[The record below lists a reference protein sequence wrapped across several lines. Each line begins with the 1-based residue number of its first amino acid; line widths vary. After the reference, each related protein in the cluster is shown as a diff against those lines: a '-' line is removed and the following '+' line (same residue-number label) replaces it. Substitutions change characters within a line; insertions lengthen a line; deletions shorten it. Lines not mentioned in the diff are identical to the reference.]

1 MPVFRPCSAATFPVA
16 AATAAPASTPPREAT
31 HDTARSMPS
40 GWTPDPA
47 GLSVPIT
54 RRPSSPRRATSAAT
68 SPAAFTFPLCTIST
82 RAVVSSRIRSTWS
95 SGSAVG
101 PPFTWPATSGRTRT
115 TKSAPTMPLPGIEA
129 PPVCTITRI
138 PHACAQRVI
147 SAATSASFTP
157 EIPISPTRSTPAAA
171 ISRKSASVS
180 PGSSSTAPACTFT
193 PDGRSVRE
201 RRVRED
207 RERLHPGG
215 IGRTARRVR
224 LARRDHRRRPAVQVR
239 VDEVDLE
246 LSRREVAEH
255 RMRVVVAE
263 AGRHGRA
270 GGVDHGVDARSIG
283 ARRVPDVGDRAVADD
298 DRVAVGD
305 RRRDVPARDRADVA
319 DQEVAHRRPFSP
331 TTSDTCSPPTR
342 GSGRPPSVTATAI
355 TSSSSSGASAI
366 RSSTAS
372 KWLRTNAASL

>member
-1 MPVFRPCSAATFPVA
+1 M
-16 AATAAPASTPPREAT
+16 
-31 HDTARSMPS
+31 
-40 GWTPDPA
+40 
-47 GLSVPIT
+47 
-54 RRPSSPRRATSAAT
+54 
-68 SPAAFTFPLCTIST
+68 
-82 RAVVSSRIRSTWS
+82 
-95 SGSAVG
+95 
-101 PPFTWPATSGRTRT
+101 
-115 TKSAPTMPLPGIEA
+115 
-129 PPVCTITRI
+129 CTITRI
-138 PHACAQRVI
+138 PHACAHRVI

-171 ISRKSASVS
+171 ISPEVGLGE
-180 PGSSSTAPACTFT
+180 PGLQQHGARVHLHA
-193 PDGRSVRE
+193 GRPQVRE
-201 RRVRED
+201 RLVRED

-215 IGRTARRVR
+215 IGRTAGRVGLPR
-224 LARRDHRRRPAVQVR
+224 GDHRRRPAVQVR

-246 LSRREVAEH
+246 LPRREVADH

-263 AGRHGRA
+263 AGRHGGA

-283 ARRVPDVGDRAVADD
+283 TRGVPDVGDRAVADD

-305 RRRDVPARDRADVA
+305 RFGDVPARDRADVA